1 MIYKSYLVESNIDML
16 KNKIAL
22 FYGENIGLLDDF
34 KSLIKN
40 KKKGEILKFTQDD
53 ILQNPTN
60 FENEIANIS
69 LFDQYKIFL
78 INEVN
83 DKILNII
90 QEIKI
95 ENKDVRVFLF
105 AKVLEKKSKLRS
117 FFEKSSNLDIVA
129 CYQDNELNLKNII
142 IQNLKNFKGV
152 TQDIIKTIINNCSND
167 RAKLNNELHKIKIF
181 FDKKNI
187 DPEQLE
193 ELLNLKQDDD
203 FNSLKNTALCG
214 LKEKT
219 NEMLSTSLI
228 DLDKSIFYL
237 TTLNLRLIKLKEL
250 TEKDK
255 NGLESAV
262 NEIKP
267 PIFWKEKPFVLNQA
281 KLWNARKINKALDK
295 IYHTEIRFKT
305 NSNANKS
312 VIFKNLIVDICN
324 LANAA

>member
-16 KNKIAL
+16 QNKIAL

-34 KSLIKN
+34 KSLIIN
-40 KKKGEILKFTQDD
+40 KKKGEIIKFIQDD
-53 ILQNPTN
+53 ILQKPIH
-60 FENEIANIS
+60 FENEITNIS
-69 LFDQYKIFL
+69 LFDQNKIFL
-78 INEVN
+78 ISDVS

-95 ENKDVRVFLF
+95 ENNDVRIFLF

-117 FFEKSSNLDIVA
+117 HFEKSSNLDIIA
-129 CYQDNELNLKNII
+129 CYQDNELSLKNII
-142 IQNLKNFKGV
+142 IKKLKNFKGV
-152 TQDIIKTIINNCSND
+152 TQDVIKTIIDNCSND
-167 RAKLNNELHKIKIF
+167 RAKLNNELCKIRIF

-187 DPEQLE
+187 NLEQLE

-203 FNSLKNTALCG
+203 FNSLKNSALCG
-214 LKEKT
+214 QKKKT
-219 NEMLSTSLI
+219 NEILSTSLI

-237 TTLNLRLIKLKEL
+237 TTLNQRLIRLKEL

-255 NGLESAV
+255 NRLESAV

-267 PIFWKEKPFVLNQA
+267 PIFWKERPFFLNQA

-295 IYHTEIRFKT
+295 IYHTEIKFKT
-305 NSNANKS
+305 NSNVNKS
-312 VIFKNLIVDICN
+312 VILKNLIVDICN

>member
-34 KSLIKN
+34 KNLIKN

-267 PIFWKEKPFVLNQA
+267 PIFWKEKPFVLNQV

>member
-34 KSLIKN
+34 KNLIKN

-237 TTLNLRLIKLKEL
+237 TTLNQRLIKLKEL